1 MTYTDEQFAKLSGA
15 YAVKVLESMD
25 EQELYKFA
33 YDMMLDSF
41 VGDTAE
47 DLRKEIAQIYDND
60 TLKELCEICDLPF
73 VPVDEKDI
81 EDMEDKME
89 ASLEEEGEEVDAAD
103 VDIDVESEAI
113 SEKFSEEEVSEWR
126 S

>member
-1 MTYTDEQFAKLSGA
+1 MTYTDDQFAKLSGA

-41 VGDTAE
+41 VGESAD
-47 DLRKEIAQIYDND
+47 DLRKEIAHIYDND
-60 TLKELCEICDLPF
+60 TLKELCEICQIPF
-73 VPVDEKDI
+73 TPVDEK
-81 EDMEDKME
+81 ELEEMEDKAE
-89 ASLEEEGEEVDAAD
+89 ASMGEEGEEVDAAD
-103 VDIDVESEAI
+103 VDVDVESEAV
-113 SEKFSEEEVSEWR
+113 SEQYTEEEVDEWR

>member
-81 EDMEDKME
+81 EEMEDKME
-89 ASLEEEGEEVDAAD
+89 SSLEEEGEEVDAAD
-103 VDIDVESEAI
+103 VDIDVESDAV
-113 SEKFSEEEVSEWR
+113 SEKFSEEEVSE
-126 S
+126 